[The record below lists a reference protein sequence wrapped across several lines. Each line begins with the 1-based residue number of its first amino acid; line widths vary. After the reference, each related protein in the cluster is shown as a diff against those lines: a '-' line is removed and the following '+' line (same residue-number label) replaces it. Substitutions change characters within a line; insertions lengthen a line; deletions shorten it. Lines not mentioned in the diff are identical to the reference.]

1 MENILVRDERCKI
14 QPAPAVQTHTAEQ
27 AHQGVGFVFSV
38 RPQLCDTNRK
48 VGIGS
53 LILQIFHEVNLLGS
67 QGEREATGFTP
78 LTPDSRLLTPDS

>member
-1 MENILVRDERCKI
+1 
-14 QPAPAVQTHTAEQ
+14 
-27 AHQGVGFVFSV
+27 VFSM
-38 RPQLCDTNRK
+38 RPQFCDTNRK

-53 LILQIFHEVNLLGS
+53 HILQIFHEVNLSGS